1 MFSVSARSP
10 QSIDYILQVYKG
22 KWRGLVVAVKILT
35 SKDLVQQDQFR
46 EETKLLES
54 LRHPH
59 IVNYLGHIFEDDKE
73 VSKCM

>member
-1 MFSVSARSP
+1 M
-10 QSIDYILQVYKG
+10 QVYKG

-35 SKDLVQQDQFR
+35 STDLVQQAQFR

-59 IVNYLGHIFEDDKE
+59 VVNYLGHIFKEDEE
-73 VSKCM
+73 VCIGLTICC

>member
-1 MFSVSARSP
+1 M
-10 QSIDYILQVYKG
+10 QVYKG

-35 SKDLVQQDQFR
+35 STDLVQQAQFR

-59 IVNYLGHIFEDDKE
+59 IVNYLGHVFKEDEE
-73 VSKCM
+73 VSSMPSHVAEAVMPSRL